1 MDNQDT
7 HNALKGI
14 AVIGMA
20 SRFPGAKS
28 VERFWQNLRDGVES
42 ISFFTDD
49 ELVNSG
55 LDPALLRDPNYVKA
69 RAVLEDIDMLD
80 ASFFGFTPKEAAFMD
95 PQHRLFLECAW
106 EALENAGY
114 DPEADKELTGVYAG
128 ASLSSYLINNL
139 VSDPNLSKSNSL
151 PITISNDKDYLS
163 TRVSYKLNL
172 KGPSISVNTACSTS
186 LVAVHLACRG
196 LLSYQCDR
204 ALAGGVTIE
213 VPHKEGYFY
222 QEGGITSPDGH
233 CRAFDAKSQGCPSG
247 NGIGIVVLK
256 RLEDALADGD
266 CIYAV
271 IKGSAINNDGS
282 EKVSFTAP
290 SVAGQADVIA
300 SAQAIA
306 GFNPETVTYIETHG
320 TGTALGD
327 PIEIRALKKAFSAGT
342 DKKGFCAIGSVKTNV
357 SHLNAAAGIAGL
369 IKTVLALKH
378 KMIPPNLH
386 FEQPNP
392 EIDFANSPF
401 YVNTQLREWK
411 TDGTPRRAGV
421 SSFGIGGTNAHVVLE
436 EAPVVETA
444 TASGQSRPW
453 QLLILSAKTDS
464 ALETATANLVNQ
476 LQQHPELN
484 LADVAYTLQVGRHP
498 FSHRRT
504 VICQDIQ
511 DAIIAF
517 QNPKRVL
524 TTTEETNERPVAFM
538 FTGLGT
544 QYINMALELYQ
555 VEPTF
560 REHLDRCC
568 YLGQPLLGVDLK
580 EVIYPTSH
588 STTEKQEATK
598 EKTGID
604 LRQMLGR
611 DPQPVDPAT
620 QKLNQTYLTQPALFA
635 IEYALAQLWMS
646 WGIRPV
652 AMIGYSIGE
661 YVAATLAG
669 VLSLEDAMTLVA
681 KRAQMIQELPLGAML
696 AVPLSETEVQPFL
709 SKNLS
714 LSAVNGLSQC
724 VLAGTTEAVEEL
736 ARSLSA
742 KGLACRQLQTSHAFH
757 SYMMSAIADSF
768 TEVVRNINLKLPQ
781 IPYVSNV
788 TGTWITAEQAT
799 NPSYWTQHMCQ
810 PVRFGDGVHQLW
822 TQHSP
827 ILLEVGPGQAL
838 SSLAVQCLENV
849 SDDDKIV
856 LSSLRYA
863 YERQSDVAFILNT
876 LGQLWLESVKID
888 WSGFYAHERRHRL
901 PLPTYPFERQR
912 YWIEP
917 QKLSPVQ
924 RDLQPKLTASELWQS
939 LVEAGQL
946 QARVGA
952 SEFDKQISQEKREC
966 LDRLC
971 IAYINLALTHLGAFS
986 NPSKKYS
993 LLELFEQCQIIP
1005 NYRELLS
1012 RWLEILVEQGQLHQ
1026 EQGLFTNLLPLSLD
1040 SVNDLLTEVRAKWAD
1055 TPQQIDLLQLYGENM
1070 VAILTGEKEPLEF
1083 HVSTL
1088 LKEGEF
1094 SVQQLPEN
1102 KYYNSIMRACLEQV
1116 VKSLPPFVNLRI
1128 LEIGAGT
1135 GTGTAELLP
1144 MLPSEKTSYTFTDV
1158 GVFFLNAAKK
1168 KFSDYPFIE
1177 YRLLDIER
1185 SLEEQEYLSHSFDAI
1200 VAFQVLHV
1208 ARNIGETLDRIRSIL
1223 APGGL
1228 LLFWETTQARLEF
1241 EFIDALLMNPIEDPE
1256 SKRNMCNPFLSKEQW
1271 LEELKSHGFVQV
1283 TAFSEFAPFT
1293 DHIIVAQASAPATHE
1308 APAAF
1313 TALLHEQDAS
1323 MTQQVSLGKKPNIAD
1338 WFYIPSWKRSLPPQL
1353 SSQVKQAECWLVFVD
1368 EYGLGAQIVK
1378 QLELE
1383 GHDVFTVKVGEEFS
1397 SRSKSPE
1404 EQFGK
1409 RTYTINPQQRD
1420 DYNTLLKELRAQDL
1434 TPKRIIHLWS
1444 VTQSEPTD
1452 FNTAQEQGFYSL
1464 LFLAQ
1469 ALGKQNFTDEL
1480 QLAVI
1485 SNNVQAVTGVE
1496 NVCPEKATV
1505 LGLVKVIPQEYSNIR
1520 CRSIDVL
1527 IPSPGGWQEEKFV
1540 EQLLNELR
1548 ANSPDSAIAYRGLER
1563 WVQTFEPVQLDAS
1576 VAETPR
1582 LREKGV
1588 YLITGGLEDI
1598 GLVVAEHLAKTVQAK
1613 LLLLEREDF
1622 PNREEW
1628 SEWLTTHDEQDNI
1641 SRKILKVQELEKLGA
1656 LVLILSAD
1664 VVNLEQVQSAK
1675 AGAKEQFGELNGVFH
1690 TAKVPVEKLFSPI
1703 VEIDHTECEQ
1713 QFQAKVQGLL
1723 VLEEVLQSQ
1732 KLDFCLLMS
1741 SLTSVL
1747 GGLGSVGY
1755 SAVSLL
1761 TDAFAYQHN
1770 QTNPVSWMSVN
1781 WDAWQFGADNQQI
1794 PTGTSLAE
1802 FAIEPPEGINAL
1814 ERLLLWSQYHQI
1826 VVSTGN
1832 LQSRI
1837 DQWIKLESRQEKSAA
1852 QQVNLSSRHSRPNL
1866 KNAYVAP
1873 SHDVERKLVEIF
1885 QELLGIEPIGI
1896 HDSFFALGGDSLT
1909 GTVLISL
1916 VRKNFQVELPVRSLF
1931 EAPTV
1936 AELALV
1942 IEEIL
1947 IEEIEK
1953 LEDQDPLLIRG
1964 EVGDLV
1970 S

>member
-1 MDNQDT
+1 MN
-7 HNALKGI
+7 NRLKGI

-20 SRFPGAKS
+20 GRFPGAKS
-28 VERFWQNLRDGVES
+28 VAQFWQNLCDGVES
-42 ISFFTDD
+42 ISSFSD
-49 ELVNSG
+49 EELIAQGVDS
-55 LDPALLRDPNYVKA
+55 AWLRDPNYVKA
-69 RAVLEDIDMLD
+69 GFVLEDIEMFD
-80 ASFFGFTPKEAAFMD
+80 APFFGYSPKEAEILD
-95 PQHRLFLECAW
+95 PQQRFFLECAW

-114 DPEADKELTGVYAG
+114 DPKVDKNLTGIYAG
-128 ASLSSYLINNL
+128 GNLSTYLLNNLSSHPDLL
-139 VSDPNLSKSNSL
+139 QSL
-151 PITISNDKDYLS
+151 RMQTSLGNDKDYIP
-163 TRVSYKLNL
+163 TRISYKLNL
-172 KGPSISVNTACSTS
+172 KGPSISVGTACSTS

-196 LLSYQCDR
+196 LLSYQCDT
-204 ALAGGVTIE
+204 ALAGGVAIQ
-213 VPHKEGYFY
+213 VPQVEGYFY
-222 QEGGITSPDGH
+222 QTGGIASSDGH
-233 CRAFDAKSQGCPSG
+233 TRAFDAKGQGGPFG
-247 NGIGIVVLK
+247 RGAGVVVLK
-256 RLEDALADGD
+256 RLEDAVADGD

-271 IKGSAINNDGS
+271 IKGSAINNDGAV
-282 EKVSFTAP
+282 KVSYTAP
-290 SVAGQADVIA
+290 SVTGQAEAIA
-300 SAQAIA
+300 EAQAIA
-306 GFNPETVTYIETHG
+306 GFDPETMTYIETHG

-327 PIEIRALKKAFSAGT
+327 PIEIWALEKVFRAGT
-342 DKKGFCAIGSVKTNV
+342 SKKGFCAIGSVKTNV
-357 SHLNAAAGIAGL
+357 SHLNTAAGVTGL

-378 KMIPPNLH
+378 QQIPPSLH
-386 FEQPNP
+386 FEEPNS

-401 YVNTQLREWK
+401 YVNTELSAWQ
-411 TDGTPRRAGV
+411 TNGTPRRAGV
-421 SSFGIGGTNAHVVLE
+421 SSFGIGGTNAHLVLE
-436 EAPVVETA
+436 EAPVVDTA
-444 TASGQSRPW
+444 TASSQSRPW
-453 QLLILSAKTDS
+453 QSLMLSAKTDS
-464 ALETATANLVNQ
+464 ALETATANLVNH

-511 DAIIAF
+511 DAINAF

-524 TTTEETNERPVAFM
+524 SATQETDERPVAFM

-568 YLGQPLLGVDLK
+568 SLFQPLLGVDLK

-598 EKTGID
+598 EKSGID

-611 DPQPVDPAT
+611 EPQPVDPAT

-661 YVAATLAG
+661 YVAATLAE
-669 VLSLEDAMTLVA
+669 VLSLEDAVTLVA
-681 KRAQMIQELPLGAML
+681 KRALMIQELPGGAML

-709 SKNLS
+709 SQNLS

-724 VLAGTTEAVEEL
+724 VVAGTTEAVEEL

-757 SYMMSAIADSF
+757 SYMMEAIADSL
-768 TEVVRNINLKLPQ
+768 TEVVQNISLKPPQ
-781 IPYVSNV
+781 IPYLSNV

-799 NPSYWTQHMCQ
+799 DPSYWTQHMCQ

-838 SSLAVQCLENV
+838 SSLAVQCLDNV
-849 SDDDKIV
+849 SDEDKII
-856 LSSLRYA
+856 LPSLRYA
-863 YERQSDVAFILNT
+863 YERHSDVAFILNT

-901 PLPTYPFERQR
+901 PLPTYPFERHR

-924 RDLQPKLTASELWQS
+924 RDVQPKLTASELWQS

-946 QARVGA
+946 QARFGA
-952 SEFDKQISQEKREC
+952 SEFDKQVYQEKRQW

-971 IAYINLALTHLGAFS
+971 IAYINLALTQLGAFS

-993 LLELFEQCQIIP
+993 IDELFEQCQIIP
-1005 NYRELLS
+1005 RYRELLG
-1012 RWLEILVEQGQLHQ
+1012 RWLEILADQGKLHQ
-1026 EQGLFTNLLPLSLD
+1026 EEGMFTNLIPISTN
-1040 SVNDLLTEVRAKWAD
+1040 SVNELLAEVKARCTD
-1055 TPQQIDLLQLYGENM
+1055 TLQQIDLLQLYGENM

-1088 LKEGEF
+1088 VKEGEF
-1094 SVQQLPEN
+1094 SVQSLPSHN
-1102 KYYNSIMRACLEQV
+1102 YYNSIMRAYMKQL
-1116 VKSLPPFVNLRI
+1116 VKSLSPEVKLRV

-1135 GTGTAELLP
+1135 GTATAELLSI
-1144 MLPSEKTSYTFTDV
+1144 LPSKQINYTFTDV
-1158 GVFFLNAAKK
+1158 GGFFLNAAKK

-1177 YRLLDIER
+1177 YQLLDIER
-1185 SLEEQEYLSHSFDAI
+1185 SPVEQGYEKHSYDVV
-1200 VAFQVLHV
+1200 VAFKVLHV
-1208 ARNIGETLDRIRSIL
+1208 AKNIGQTLEHVRSLL
-1223 APGGL
+1223 APNGL
-1228 LLFWETTQARLEF
+1228 LLLWETTQGTLET
-1241 EFIDALLMNPIEDPE
+1241 EVIDGLVMNPIEDPE
-1256 SKRNMCNPFLSKEQW
+1256 GKRNMCNPFISQDEWQ
-1271 LEELKSHGFVQV
+1271 EALKSHDFVEV
-1283 TAFSEFAPFT
+1283 AAFSEFEAFRE
-1293 DHIIVAQASAPATHE
+1293 HVIVAQASSSTTHKV
-1308 APAAF
+1308 PAAF
-1313 TALLHEQDAS
+1313 TALPYEQDALS
-1323 MTQQVSLGKKPNIAD
+1323 RTEQVSLGKKPDISD
-1338 WFYIPSWKRSLPPQL
+1338 WFYIPSWKRSLPPHL
-1353 SSQVKQAECWLVFVD
+1353 SNQVKQAECWLVFVD

-1383 GHDVFTVKVGEEFS
+1383 GHDVITVKVGEQFS
-1397 SRSKSPE
+1397 STSESLQEQLGKS
-1404 EQFGK
+1404 
-1409 RTYTINPQQRD
+1409 TYTINPQQGD
-1420 DYNTLLKELRAQDL
+1420 DYNTLLKELRAQDV

-1444 VTQSEPTD
+1444 VTHSEHPD
-1452 FNTAQEQGFYSL
+1452 FNTAQERGFHSL

-1480 QLAVI
+1480 QLSVI
-1485 SNNVQAVTGVE
+1485 SNNMQAVTGVE
-1496 NVCPEKATV
+1496 NVCPKKATV
-1505 LGLVKVIPQEYSNIR
+1505 LGLVKVIPQEYSNIK
-1520 CRSIDVL
+1520 CRSIDVV

-1540 EQLLNELR
+1540 EHLLEELK

-1563 WVQTFEPVQLDAS
+1563 WVETYEPVQLDTS
-1576 VAETPR
+1576 VIETPI
-1582 LREKGV
+1582 LREKGI

-1613 LLLLEREDF
+1613 LFLLEPEDF
-1622 PNREEW
+1622 PNREQW
-1628 SEWLTTHDEQDNI
+1628 GEWLATHDERDNT
-1641 SRKILKVQELEKLGA
+1641 SRKILKVQELEQLGA
-1656 LVLILSAD
+1656 SVLIMRTD
-1664 VVNLEQVQSAK
+1664 VVNLEQMQSAK
-1675 AGAKEQFGELNGVFH
+1675 AKAQKQFGELNGVFH
-1690 TAKVPVEKLFSPI
+1690 TAKVPVEKLFSSI
-1703 VEIDHTECEQ
+1703 VDIDHTECEQ
-1713 QFQAKVQGLL
+1713 QFQAKLQGLL
-1723 VLEEVLQSQ
+1723 VLEQVLQSQ

-1747 GGLGSVGY
+1747 GGLGSVSY

-1761 TDAFAYQHN
+1761 TDAFVYQHN
-1770 QTNPVSWMSVN
+1770 QTNPVYWMSVN
-1781 WDAWQFGADNQQI
+1781 WDAWRFGSDNKEI
-1794 PTGTSLAE
+1794 PAGTSLAE
-1802 FAIEPPEGINAL
+1802 FAIEPPEGISAL
-1814 ERLLLWSQYHQI
+1814 ERLILWSQYHQI
-1826 VVSTGN
+1826 AVSTGN

-1837 DQWIKLESRQEKSAA
+1837 DQWIKLESKQEKSAA
-1852 QQVNLSSRHSRPNL
+1852 QQANLSSRHSRPNL

-1873 SHDVERKLVEIF
+1873 SNDVEHKLADIF

-1909 GTVLISL
+1909 GTVLVSQ
-1916 VRKNFQVELPVRSLF
+1916 VRKNLQVELPVRSLF

-1942 IEEIL
+1942 IEEII

-1953 LEDQDPLLIRG
+1953 LEAQTI
-1964 EVGDLV
+1964 
-1970 S
+1970 

>member
-1 MDNQDT
+1 VDSQDI

-20 SRFPGAKS
+20 GRFPGAKS
-28 VERFWQNLRDGVES
+28 VDQFWQNLRDGVES

-69 RAVLEDIDMLD
+69 RAVLEDIEMFD
-80 ASFFGFTPKEAAFMD
+80 ASFFGFTPREAALMD

-139 VSDPNLSKSNSL
+139 VSDPNLSKSGSL
-151 PITISNDKDYLS
+151 PIVISNDKDYLS

-233 CRAFDAKSQGCPSG
+233 CRAFDAKAKGCPSG
-247 NGIGIVVLK
+247 NGVGIVILK

-290 SVAGQADVIA
+290 SVTGQAEVIA
-300 SAQAIA
+300 EAQAIA
-306 GFNPETVTYIETHG
+306 SFEPDTITYIETHG

-342 DKKGFCAIGSVKTNV
+342 NKKGFCAIGSVKTNV
-357 SHLNAAAGIAGL
+357 SHLNTAAGVTSL
-369 IKTVLALKH
+369 IKTALALKH
-378 KMIPPNLH
+378 QQIPPSLY
-386 FEQPNP
+386 FEEPSP

-401 YVNTQLREWK
+401 YVNTQLSAWQ
-411 TDGTPRRAGV
+411 TNGIPRRAGV
-421 SSFGIGGTNAHVVLE
+421 SSFGLGGTNAHVVLE
-436 EAPVVETA
+436 EAPTVEL
-444 TASGQSRPW
+444 SGKSRPS
-453 QLLILSAKTDS
+453 QLLMLSAKTNS
-464 ALETATANLVNQ
+464 ALETATANLVNH

-484 LADVAYTLQVGRHP
+484 LADVAYTLQVGRYP

-504 VICQDIQ
+504 VVCQDIQ
-511 DAIIAF
+511 DAIIAL

-524 TTTEETNERPVAFM
+524 TSTGEMNERPVAFM

-555 VEPTF
+555 IEPTF
-560 REHLDRCC
+560 REHIDLCC
-568 YLGQPLLGVDLK
+568 SLFQPLLGVDLK
-580 EVIYPTSH
+580 QVIYSSSQ
-588 STTEKQEATK
+588 STKQEATK

-604 LRQMLGR
+604 LRLMLGR
-611 DPQPVDPAT
+611 DTQPPDPAA
-620 QKLNQTYLTQPALFA
+620 QKLNQTYLTQPALFT

-661 YVAATLAG
+661 YVAATLAE
-669 VLSLEDAMTLVA
+669 VLSLEDAITLVA
-681 KRAQMIQELPLGAML
+681 KRAQMIQELPGGAML
-696 AVPLSETEVQPFL
+696 AVPMTEQQVQPFL
-709 SKNLS
+709 SENLS
-714 LSAVNGLSQC
+714 LSAINGSSQC
-724 VLAGTTEAVEEL
+724 VLAGTIEAVAEL
-736 ARSLSA
+736 EQHLSA
-742 KGLACRQLQTSHAFH
+742 KGLACRRLQTSHAFH
-757 SYMMSAIADSF
+757 SYMMEAIANSL
-768 TEVVRNINLKLPQ
+768 TKLVQTISLKPPQ
-781 IPYVSNV
+781 IPYLSNV
-788 TGTWITAEQAT
+788 TGTWITPEQAT

-810 PVRFGDGVHQLW
+810 PVRFAQGVNQLW
-822 TQHSP
+822 TQHHP
-827 ILLEVGPGQAL
+827 ILLEIGPGQAL
-838 SSLAVQCLENV
+838 SSLAIQCLDHISGDELV
-849 SDDDKIV
+849 V

-863 YERQSDVAFILNT
+863 YEQQSDVAFILNT
-876 LGQLWLESVKID
+876 LGQLWLAGVKIN

-917 QKLSPVQ
+917 QKFSPGHSH
-924 RDLQPKLTASELWQS
+924 DQPNLTASELWQT
-939 LVEAGQL
+939 LVEGGKL
-946 QARVGA
+946 QASVGA
-952 SEFDKQISQEKREC
+952 SEFDKQISQDKREC

-986 NPSKKYS
+986 NPNQKYS
-993 LLELFEQCQIIP
+993 LQELFEQSQIIP
-1005 NYRELLS
+1005 TYRELLS

-1026 EQGLFTNLLPLSLD
+1026 EQGLFSDFLPVSTDFVNELL
-1040 SVNDLLTEVRAKWAD
+1040 VEVRAKWAD
-1055 TPQQIDLLQLYGENM
+1055 TLQQIDLLQLYGENM
-1070 VAILTGEKEPLEF
+1070 VALLTGKKEPLEF

-1102 KYYNSIMRACLEQV
+1102 KYYNSIIRVCLEQV
-1116 VKSLPPFVNLRI
+1116 LKSLPPQVNLRI

-1144 MLPSEKTSYTFTDV
+1144 ILPSQKVNYTFTDV
-1158 GVFFLNAAKK
+1158 GSFFLNAAKK
-1168 KFSDYPFIE
+1168 KFSDYPFVE
-1177 YRLLDIER
+1177 YRLLDI
-1185 SLEEQEYLSHSFDAI
+1185 SLSPQEQGYSSHSFDVI

-1208 ARNIGETLDRIRSIL
+1208 ARNIGEALDHIRSLL

-1228 LLFWETTQARLEF
+1228 LLFWETTQPRLEF
-1241 EFIDALLMNPIEDPE
+1241 EFIDALLMNPIENSQ

-1271 LEELKSHGFVQV
+1271 QEELKSHGFVEV
-1283 TAFSEFAPFT
+1283 TAFSDFAPFT
-1293 DHIIVAQASAPATHE
+1293 DHIIVAQATTPAIHK

-1313 TALLHEQDAS
+1313 TVLLDEQNPDK
-1323 MTQQVSLGKKPNIAD
+1323 TPEVSSGKQPNIAD
-1338 WFYIPSWKRSLPPQL
+1338 WFYIPSWKRTLPPQ
-1353 SSQVKQAECWLVFVD
+1353 SNTQIKQAENWLIFVD
-1368 EYGLGAQIVK
+1368 EYGLGAQIVNR
-1378 QLELE
+1378 LEIE
-1383 GHDVFTVKVGEEFS
+1383 GHNVISVRVGKQFS
-1397 SRSKSPE
+1397 SESESK
-1404 EQFGK
+1404 EQLDK
-1409 RTYTINPQQRD
+1409 LRYTIDPRQGN
-1420 DYNTLLKELRAQDL
+1420 DYNTLLKELHSQEFI
-1434 TPKRIIHLWS
+1434 PNRIIHLWS
-1444 VTQSEPTD
+1444 VTHSELID
-1452 FNTAQEQGFYSL
+1452 FNTAQEQGFHSL
-1464 LFLAQ
+1464 LFLVQ
-1469 ALGKQNFTDEL
+1469 ALEKQNFTDEV

-1485 SNNVQAVTGVE
+1485 SSNMQAVTGVE
-1496 NVCPEKATV
+1496 NLCPEKATV
-1505 LGLVKVIPQEYSNIR
+1505 LGLVKVIPQEYSNIK
-1520 CRSIDVL
+1520 CRSIDVT
-1527 IPSPGGWQEEKFV
+1527 IPSPGSWQEEKFIN
-1540 EQLLNELR
+1540 QLLTELKS
-1548 ANSPDSAIAYRGLER
+1548 NSFDSLIAYRGLER
-1563 WVQTFEPVQLDAS
+1563 WVQTFESVQLETS
-1576 VAETPR
+1576 IPETPK

-1598 GLVVAEHLAKTVQAK
+1598 GLVVAEYLAKTVQAK
-1613 LLLLEREDF
+1613 LLILEEDF
-1622 PNREEW
+1622 PNPEEW
-1628 SEWLTTHDEQDNI
+1628 EQWLTTHDEQDNI
-1641 SRKILKVQELEKLGA
+1641 TPKILKAQELEKLGA
-1656 LVLILSAD
+1656 EIFIKNVDL
-1664 VVNLEQVQSAK
+1664 VNLAQMQSAIVQTQ
-1675 AGAKEQFGELNGVFH
+1675 EQLGQINGVFH
-1690 TAKVPVEKLFSPI
+1690 TAKMSVEKLFTPI
-1703 VEIDHTECEQ
+1703 PQTDPTQCEQ
-1713 QFQAKVQGLL
+1713 QFQQKRQGLL

-1761 TDAFAYQHN
+1761 MDAFAYQHN
-1770 QTNPVSWMSVN
+1770 QTNPVPWMTIN
-1781 WDAWQFGADNQQI
+1781 WDAWQLETDNQQI
-1794 PTGTSLAE
+1794 FANTSLAE
-1802 FAIEPPEGINAL
+1802 FAIQPQEGINAL
-1814 ERLLLWSQYHQI
+1814 ERILLWSEYHQI

-1837 DQWIKLESRQEKSAA
+1837 NQWIKLESLKEKSAA
-1852 QQVNLSSRHSRPNL
+1852 RQVNLSSRHSRPNL

-1873 SHDVERKLVEIF
+1873 SNDVERKLADIF

-1896 HDSFFALGGDSLT
+1896 HDNFFALGGDSLT
-1909 GTVLISL
+1909 GTVLISQ

-1947 IEEIEK
+1947 IEEIEQ
-1953 LEDQDPLLIRG
+1953 LSSDQSNSTWERDKTFDVQL
-1964 EVGDLV
+1964 
-1970 S
+1970 SN